1 MRTPWRPGD
10 RWIEENI
17 VKPHY
22 AAAEEFTR
30 ALGYGCH
37 AALADRLGL
46 SAWDAGYL
54 IVALQMR
61 GVLMQE
67 LDAEGHWKMWQTPE
81 FLKPDITSRCHWSG
95 IRQSNIGA
103 NAGPIGNHLRAL
115 LADYCMWGRHES
127 TT

>member
-1 MRTPWRPGD
+1 MRTPQRPGD
-10 RWIEENI
+10 GWIEENI

-22 AAAEEFTR
+22 AAAEDFTR
-30 ALGYGCH
+30 TLGYGCH

-81 FLKPDITSRCHWSG
+81 FLKPE
-95 IRQSNIGA
+95 
-103 NAGPIGNHLRAL
+103 NHKPVPLER
-115 LADYCMWGRHES
+115 DPTKQYRGECWPYW
-127 TT
+127 